1 MQQDERHVLTT
12 RGIENHLCGD
22 VFVAVFAL
30 VLTLFYFGLG
40 VLLCCM
46 IPVAFPGG
54 VLSVPK
60 NTDWRTWNESR
71 RRKNTCDA

>member
-1 MQQDERHVLTT
+1 MQQDERRVLTT
-12 RGIENHLCGD
+12 AQIGKDLRGN
-22 VFVAVFAL
+22 VFVSCLAL

-60 NTDWRTWNESR
+60 NTDWRKWNESR